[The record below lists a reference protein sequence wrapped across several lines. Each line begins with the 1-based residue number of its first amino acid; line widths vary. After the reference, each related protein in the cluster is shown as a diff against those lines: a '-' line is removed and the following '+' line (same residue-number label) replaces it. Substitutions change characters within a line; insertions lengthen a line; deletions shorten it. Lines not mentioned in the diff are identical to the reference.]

1 VLGTRGTAVSDPR
14 GRFALG
20 DLPSGTQVLEV
31 RRIGYLLAQQPVEL
45 RSGRSVT
52 QDVRLRRIVT
62 LDSVLVLARRSRY
75 REFEE
80 RRKRGGFGT
89 FLTEEDIERRHPFE
103 SSDLFRMIPGFR
115 VSGYGLD
122 AQVQSSRGVG
132 SILMGPCKVNIVLDG
147 MANQDINLIHPSS
160 IGAMEV
166 YRVGQPAPVQY
177 DSRCGLI
184 VIWTK
189 R

>member
-1 VLGTRGTAVSDPR
+1 
-14 GRFALG
+14 
-20 DLPSGTQVLEV
+20 
-31 RRIGYLLAQQPVEL
+31 
-45 RSGRSVT
+45 
-52 QDVRLRRIVT
+52 
-62 LDSVLVLARRSRY
+62 
-75 REFEE
+75 
-80 RRKRGGFGT
+80 
-89 FLTEEDIERRHPFE
+89 
-103 SSDLFRMIPGFR
+103 
-115 VSGYGLD
+115 
-122 AQVQSSRGVG
+122 
-132 SILMGPCKVNIVLDG
+132 VNIVLDG

>member
-1 VLGTRGTAVSDPR
+1 MVKT
-14 GRFALG
+14 
-20 DLPSGTQVLEV
+20 
-31 RRIGYLLAQQPVEL
+31 
-45 RSGRSVT
+45 
-52 QDVRLRRIVT
+52 
-62 LDSVLVLARRSRY
+62 VLARRSRY

-80 RRKRGGFGT
+80 HRKRSGFGT

-122 AQVQSSRGVG
+122 AQVQSSRGVT
-132 SILMGPCKVNIVLDG
+132 SIMGPCSVNIVIDG
-147 MANQDINLIHPSS
+147 MAGQDINLIHPSS

-166 YRVGQPAPVQY
+166 YRAGQPAPVQY
-177 DSRCGLI
+177 DSRCGVI
-184 VIWTK
+184 VIWSK